1 MPRHS
6 KRLSWLAVPFLL
18 GAPASLAATHELDI
32 SAPATTIPIT
42 RVKVM
47 LESSTPI
54 PNGATLTFATPT
66 GDKDVTVGGGPTPLG
81 DPLTGDQVVITGG
94 GTNAI
99 LIDYKRRDLLL
110 LVGDLCSIKPPQD
123 GSGKIRFTPDATNFN
138 NLTGYRTTSFAAP
151 SLSQCECSSR
161 RVKGLTLWTQP
172 PPGVDRGRIPMDV
185 ALVLD
190 RSGSMLSTTPGDPAN
205 VEKWLALQSAAEQF
219 IHFWEVEGLDPLS
232 QTGGTGLGKDRLALV
247 YFESDSEPTQF
258 NGKLFVERAP
268 ALMDGG
274 HPWEQAVSH
283 VNANVTA
290 GTTAMG
296 GGIRDAL
303 TAWQADMVNDLTLVV
318 MTDGMQNVNPMVKD
332 GTGGDTGFKVLEVA
346 PGAAERLT
354 RHCVPM
360 LTVAV
365 ASGAVPYADLM
376 NAISQQTAGQSHL
389 TTSSGTT
396 TAFAQQLVTA
406 LKGNTLSTLLQS
418 STTLP
423 SGTNTASRS
432 VDVDGTVQSLYVNL
446 GWFTTSPRG
455 QPVTLKVT
463 APDGSNPKP
472 VAVKTGRSHVLNRY
486 DFPKAGPVG
495 KWQLTVNRI
504 PGTASPAIPYQLG
517 AYVQEKSLD
526 FQLSLDR
533 LRHSAG
539 QPLNVVAQVSFDG
552 KPLENLNN
560 GELTVLV
567 ETPNGA
573 LGTLMHET
581 RGEGRGEQ
589 SPDPVSPYQG
599 KLDTLMKDPE
609 FLKKMGTTVGKDELV
624 LKETAPGIYKLEF
637 KDTQTPGTYRFHFQL
652 LMKGPSGEPLRRTE
666 IVETQV
672 DVLPSGS
679 KTDVQVTRVDTGSY
693 VLVLTPRDALGNYVG
708 PGFEDRVV
716 VQING
721 KGRQAPATTPKLDG
735 TYEVRLSGIA
745 EGTEIIVL
753 VNGTPV
759 AKGPVTKLEPVEPR
773 PPDNGTGRD
782 GGTGGGDGGSGPPV
796 PPPGEGCPCK
806 HTRPSGSTGVLGLV
820 ALGFLASRRRKHH
833 DGD

>member
-6 KRLSWLAVPFLL
+6 KRLSWLAIPFLL
-18 GAPASLAATHELDI
+18 GATGSLAATHELAI

-47 LESSTPI
+47 LESTTPI
-54 PNGATLTFATPT
+54 QNGATLNFETPLGNT
-66 GDKDVTVGGGPTPLG
+66 DVTVGGGPVNLANG
-81 DPLTGDQVVITGG
+81 DNVFIVGA

-99 LIDYKRRDLLL
+99 IIDYKRRDVLAA
-110 LVGDLCSIKPPQD
+110 VDNLCGIKLPQD
-123 GSGKIRFTPDATNFN
+123 GSGTIRFTPDAANFN
-138 NLTGYRTTSFAAP
+138 NLTGYRTTTFAAP
-151 SLSQCECSSR
+151 SVDQCTCSSR
-161 RVKGLTLWTQP
+161 RVKGLTNWTVP
-172 PPGVDRGRIPMDV
+172 PPGVNRGRIPMDV

-190 RSGSMLSTTPGDPAN
+190 RSGSMISATPGDPAN
-205 VEKWLALQSAAEQF
+205 IQKWLALQSAAEQF

-232 QTGGTGLGKDRLALV
+232 ETGGTGLGRDRLALV
-247 YFESDSEPTQF
+247 YFESDSEPTKF

-283 VNANVTA
+283 VNANITA

-303 TAWQADMVNDLTLVV
+303 AAWQADKVNDLTLVV

-332 GTGGDTGFKVLEVA
+332 GTGPDIGFKVLEVT
-346 PGAAERLT
+346 PGTTERLT
-354 RHCVPM
+354 NHCVPI

-376 NAISQQTAGQSHL
+376 NAISLQTAGQNHL

-406 LKGNTLSTLLQS
+406 LKGNTLATLLQS

-423 SGTNTASRS
+423 SGTNTATRS

-472 VAVKTGRSHVLNRY
+472 VAVKTGRSHILNRY

-504 PGTASPAIPYQLG
+504 PGTASPAIPYQLA

-526 FQLSLDR
+526 FQLSLDK

-539 QPLNVVAQVSFDG
+539 QPLNVVAQVTFDG
-552 KPLENLNN
+552 KPLENLDN

-666 IVETQV
+666 ILETQV
-672 DVLPSGS
+672 DVLPFGP
-679 KTDVQVTRVDTGSY
+679 KTDVQVTKVDTGSY

-735 TYEVRLSGIA
+735 TYEVRLSEIGD
-745 EGTEIIVL
+745 GTEIIVL